1 MPRKV
6 INLKNIY
13 HREHRAHREMLKKNH
28 LPLCSA
34 KRLGTLCGEKLFL
47 AVSAFRS
54 SDFISRQIC
63 IYHREHRVHREMFKK
78 YQSSSV

>member
-13 HREHRAHREMLKKNH
+13 HREHRVHREMLKNTN

-54 SDFISRQIC
+54 SDFISRQ
-63 IYHREHRVHREMFKK
+63 V
-78 YQSSSV
+78 